1 MRRLGALLVAGV
13 VLIAAAPVFGD
24 GVPVEKR
31 PTVTKKIKKKR
42 PVRPKTVTIEDTV
55 PPVVAAPAAVAPPP
69 QAPPAPPALVWVPGR
84 WVWNSPM
91 NMYAWAPAM
100 YLPPPTPEQSSA
112 LALQRVGRWIGIGRV
127 D

>member
-1 MRRLGALLVAGV
+1 MRRLGALLVAGA
-13 VLIAAAPVFGD
+13 VLIAAAPVFAD

-31 PTVTKKIKKKR
+31 PTVTKKFKKKR
-42 PVRPKTVTIEDTV
+42 PIRRPTVTIEETV
-55 PPVVAAPAAVAPPP
+55 PPVVAAPVAIMPPP
-69 QAPPAPPALVWVPGR
+69 PPPAAQALVWVPGR

-112 LALQRVGRWIGIGRV
+112 LPLQRVGRWIGIDRV

>member
-31 PTVTKKIKKKR
+31 PTVTKKFKKKR
-42 PVRPKTVTIEDTV
+42 PVRRHIVTIEEMA
-55 PPVVAAPAAVAPPP
+55 PPVVAGPVALAPPP
-69 QAPPAPPALVWVPGR
+69 QPQPAPALVWVPGR

-100 YLPPPTPEQSSA
+100 YLPAPTPEQSSA
-112 LALQRVGRWIGIGRV
+112 LMLQRVSRWIGIDRV